1 MFVYFNL
8 EKLLFLM
15 PLIGVVLTTL
25 IDLRSCVDLVDFAL
39 LGMSKE
45 EGFVIL
51 IRLLLVALSA

>member
-1 MFVYFNL
+1 
-8 EKLLFLM
+8 M